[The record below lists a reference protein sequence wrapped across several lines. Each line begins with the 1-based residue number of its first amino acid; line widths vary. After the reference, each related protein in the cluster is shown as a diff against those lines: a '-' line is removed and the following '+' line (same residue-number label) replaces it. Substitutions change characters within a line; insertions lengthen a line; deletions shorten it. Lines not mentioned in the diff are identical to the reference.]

1 MQQIQSIEDL
11 YIDDDYAANNLAA
24 NMRLLTTS
32 SDSLD
37 DINFNVFS
45 EHMFEHT
52 LGSEPIKIQTSI
64 QEIEPAKITE
74 TTEDD

>member
-1 MQQIQSIEDL
+1 
-11 YIDDDYAANNLAA
+11 
-24 NMRLLTTS
+24 MRLLTTS